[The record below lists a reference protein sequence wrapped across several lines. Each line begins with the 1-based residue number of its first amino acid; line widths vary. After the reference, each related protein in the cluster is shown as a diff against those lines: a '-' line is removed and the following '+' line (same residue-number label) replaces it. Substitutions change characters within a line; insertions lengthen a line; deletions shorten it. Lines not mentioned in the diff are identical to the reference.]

1 MRPWIA
7 LLLCVAASCGGDDEL
22 RLVPCASSQN
32 AFDIEEVSTLEDAYA
47 LRSGADGIALD
58 DDPGRHPP
66 GSTWRVSQVSVLVM
80 IPESAFAE
88 YPQGDRLTVQVWDGA
103 DPRRGEPY
111 AVTQVLAPE
120 ALQWAAVTLSDPQL
134 AEETAFRKAWWT
146 LDFTGVIPEAGLSAS
161 RYFVGVRWAASQ
173 RPLIGASNFNRPCA
187 AALSDFAD
195 GAGWTPYDAADG
207 DTCNWPMLRV
217 NVETITR
224 RESCD

>member
-47 LRSGADGIALD
+47 LRGGADGIALD

-146 LDFTGVIPEAGLSAS
+146 FDFTGVIPEAGLSAS
-161 RYFVGVRWAASQ
+161 RYFVGVRQ
-173 RPLIGASNFNRPCA
+173 RPR
-187 AALSDFAD
+187 AALPARRAAHRCRRR
-195 GAGWTPYDAADG
+195 GAGRAARPAHHALSRTPRSPAA
-207 DTCNWPMLRV
+207 RAHSH
-217 NVETITR
+217 R
-224 RESCD
+224 R